1 MVFNRHILEA
11 SYCYKKF
18 GLEWSFKYSK
28 NTMIFK
34 IEFLHAYQTPL
45 SKNTMVLFNILVLS
59 QNFKNIFPNTH

>member
-28 NTMIFK
+28 NTIIFK
-34 IEFLHAYQTPL
+34 IEFFTCL
-45 SKNTMVLFNILVLS
+45 SNTLS
-59 QNFKNIFPNTH
+59 EKYHGIIQYSGFISKL